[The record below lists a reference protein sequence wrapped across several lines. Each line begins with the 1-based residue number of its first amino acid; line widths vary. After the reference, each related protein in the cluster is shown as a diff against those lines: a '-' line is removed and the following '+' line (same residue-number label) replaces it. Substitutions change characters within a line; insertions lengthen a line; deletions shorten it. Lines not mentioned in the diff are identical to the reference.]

1 MPRNA
6 LAESGAVE
14 RLATEQHREEYNNSV
29 LPLDTEPPAAIA
41 SLPPPPPPA
50 PEPFLTLQS
59 VLTEVSIVILAIVA
73 AYSVCSYFDQFEIL
87 RREKRLYST
96 LWMNAQTF
104 WRENWLWT
112 VDHVTEGNMFILQSV
127 VTCGALF
134 WLLHRAWMTLWK
146 PVPELISILGV
157 EVPDSPEVSLA
168 GIAAE
173 NITLRW
179 TRPGANK
186 PVVKYLIQVN
196 GVNVGESSRLET
208 AITVTG
214 LKPGHFY
221 NVRVIAVGS
230 NNFQAGSRVIRLRTY
245 GKDGRPQLDNGRM
258 PSNVS
263 MEDQSSD
270 SGEESTTVRTH
281 SAGVEAATTEPCP
294 PTTREPSSS
303 VNVGQR
309 RNTVSRKHSPS
320 NAATDQAALAAI
332 ASNQP
337 EETMQQLT
345 EKFEAIRRDTEE
357 VMGQVARDSEEY
369 KIQILDL
376 MKEKDEKRKALK
388 EKEEASEKLKKEV
401 NYSERSNRQAQNRK
415 QQKEKV
421 LKEKQNERAKMQA
434 DVARWRKE
442 IDEMKAEREKWQKE
456 KDELLKN
463 KEQRAKELR
472 ETIRKRQNSVDGLD
486 QVIRLKGLQIKELE
500 AARKT
505 LPGGEDDD
513 ESRAIDA
520 AEKQRDLEWEMREK
534 DLVRQ
539 LNSQQVQLRQL
550 EVQYHNAQNTYN
562 ALGARLANNPLANN
576 PLMYHGNSSGVDF
589 DPASQGKAKAR
600 RTRNRKSRNGTVSS
614 PVPGFAIMDSQYPN
628 NPYNTMNNT
637 ASPSFAPGPYFD
649 LNHDTAMVPLAE
661 QTIGMSEAEVRA
673 MTAGAPLSPTAT
685 SLLPSNIFS
694 DDDRSLEG
702 DNSPRFFGGALHG
715 TSQSAFDHDFHSP
728 TSSRSASRVSS
739 PQASSHNLTKYG
751 VSSHDHALD
760 NERRSLNSPRNE
772 FGAIGS
778 PSPSHHPSSHNKFTN
793 LFGFP
798 KSRAK
803 TTPHDSPALGSLK
816 SGQSQSF
823 PRSTDEPEVM
833 ANRQRRVSFTS
844 GWNVMPSLFNRGSV
858 SDAIEGNA
866 PAPARNPTARR
877 RRLNM
882 FGSSI
887 DDPIS
892 YSERDPSSPRPVS
905 IASSDLPR
913 PSTDSA
919 PFGWPAAEGN
929 IINRNSPL
937 ATNWSVNVTQPW
949 SRTPSRRPSL
959 QYSNSNPLTSGI
971 ASDDDEFLPSDLVTG
986 QGSPPPVGVIGTR
999 PASAHKPVTPRLN
1012 PAAPTFRAMFSRSG
1026 KAERE
1031 QENTEPASESR
1042 GSTADS
1048 SHHPF
1053 FGSPSELRKSRD
1065 TRSIRTQN
1073 SVAESSESLDIIT
1086 SNTPS
1091 DVMSGNAKDKDTS
1104 FTRRLLRKG
1113 SSSKFSLSSIRGKD
1127 SNLFSSK
1134 KGTSVTADS
1143 DRAERDGSI
1152 DLGDDS
1158 QLGKSYESATSSPM
1172 LGSMPSGEWSRKD
1185 PGTPKEG
1192 RMGVNWSRALGFKKG
1207 KGRESSDVDRSEA
1220 DTTGPED

>member
-1 MPRNA
+1 M
-6 LAESGAVE
+6 
-14 RLATEQHREEYNNSV
+14 
-29 LPLDTEPPAAIA
+29 
-41 SLPPPPPPA
+41 
-50 PEPFLTLQS
+50 
-59 VLTEVSIVILAIVA
+59 
-73 AYSVCSYFDQFEIL
+73 
-87 RREKRLYST
+87 
-96 LWMNAQTF
+96 
-104 WRENWLWT
+104 
-112 VDHVTEGNMFILQSV
+112 
-127 VTCGALF
+127 
-134 WLLHRAWMTLWK
+134 
-146 PVPELISILGV
+146 
-157 EVPDSPEVSLA
+157 
-168 GIAAE
+168 
-173 NITLRW
+173 
-179 TRPGANK
+179 
-186 PVVKYLIQVN
+186 
-196 GVNVGESSRLET
+196 GESSRLET

-245 GKDGRPQLDNGRM
+245 GRDGRPQLDNGRV
-258 PSNVS
+258 PSNLS

-281 SAGVEAATTEPCP
+281 SAGVEAAATEALP
-294 PTTREPSSS
+294 PTVREPSSN
-303 VNVGQR
+303 VNAGQR
-309 RNTVSRKHSPS
+309 RNTVGRKHSPS
-320 NAATDQAALAAI
+320 NAATDQATLAAI

-337 EETMQQLT
+337 EESMQQLT

-369 KIQILDL
+369 KLQILDL

-434 DVARWRKE
+434 DVTRWRKE
-442 IDEMKAEREKWQKE
+442 IDEMKVEREKWQKE
-456 KDELLKN
+456 KEELLKI

-513 ESRAIDA
+513 ESRAIDV
-520 AEKQRDLEWEMREK
+520 AEKQRDLEWELREK

-539 LNSQQVQLRQL
+539 LNLQQVQLRQL
-550 EVQYHNAQNTYN
+550 EVQYHSAQTTYN

-589 DPASQGKAKAR
+589 DPASQGKAKSR
-600 RTRNRKSRNGTVSS
+600 RNRNRKSRNGTVSS
-614 PVPGFAIMDSQYPN
+614 PVPGFATMDVQFPSSN
-628 NPYNTMNNT
+628 AYNITNT
-637 ASPSFAPGPYFD
+637 TSPSFAPGPYFD
-649 LNHDTAMVPLAE
+649 LNHDTAMVPLSE

-694 DDDRSLEG
+694 DDEPPSQEG
-702 DNSPRFFGGALHG
+702 DNSPRSFGGILHG
-715 TSQSAFDHDFHSP
+715 SSYSAFDNDPQSP
-728 TSSRSASRVSS
+728 TSSRSASGLSS
-739 PQASSHNLTKYG
+739 PRTSSHNLAMYG
-751 VSSHDHALD
+751 VASHDHAMD
-760 NERRSLNSPRNE
+760 NERRSLNSPGNE

-778 PSPSHHPSSHNKFTN
+778 PSPSDPSSSHNKFTN

-798 KSRAK
+798 KSRSK

-823 PRSTDEPEVM
+823 PRSTDEPEVI

-844 GWNVMPSLFNRGSV
+844 GWNVMPNLFNRSSV
-858 SDAIEGNA
+858 SDATEGNA

-887 DDPIS
+887 DDPTTF
-892 YSERDPSSPRPVS
+892 SERDPSSPRPVS

-929 IINRNSPL
+929 VINRNSPL

-959 QYSNSNPLTSGI
+959 QHGNSNPLTSGI
-971 ASDDDEFLPSDLVTG
+971 ASDDDEFLPSDNIAG
-986 QGSPPPVGVIGTR
+986 QASPPPVGVIGTR
-999 PASAHKPVTPRLN
+999 PPSAHKPVTPRLN
-1012 PAAPTFRAMFSRSG
+1012 PAAPTFRAMFSRSDKSEQDNTKG
-1026 KAERE
+1026 KEE
-1031 QENTEPASESR
+1031 ASESR

-1048 SHHPF
+1048 SHHAF
-1053 FGSPSELRKSRD
+1053 SSSPSESRKSRD
-1065 TRSIRTQN
+1065 ARSIRTQN

-1091 DVMSGNAKDKDTS
+1091 DVMSSSAKDKDNS

-1127 SNLFSSK
+1127 SSLFSSK
-1134 KGTSVTADS
+1134 KGTSSTADS
-1143 DRAERDGSI
+1143 DRAERDGSL
-1152 DLGDDS
+1152 DLGDDTNF
-1158 QLGKSYESATSSPM
+1158 GKSFESATSSPM
-1172 LGSMPSGEWSRKD
+1172 LGSMTSGEWSRKD
-1185 PGTPKEG
+1185 QNPGTPKEG
-1192 RMGVNWSRALGFKKG
+1192 RMSVNWSRAFGIKKG
-1207 KGRESSDVDRSEA
+1207 KGRESSDVDRAEA
-1220 DTTGPED
+1220 DTAGTED